1 MNGRYQHGHVRRVPR
16 AGGLFAWE
24 YMYRQTDPDGVRR
37 QKMQTFSSDEY
48 PTEASVWKAVE
59 GQLGSMNANTLVGKI
74 SFTFGQLIEKYL
86 KEELPTLAW
95 STQQTN
101 RSLIEL
107 HIRPKW
113 GDTRLADMKPLA
125 VKNWLEREVPFGPAS
140 KARARNIISRLL
152 DLAMLWEL
160 IPTVERNPMQL
171 VRVKGSTKRQKPLT
185 IVTITQFKKLV
196 KALSSPIDLVIFVTG
211 CLGLR
216 ISEVLALKWSD
227 INESNPSITIQRAFT
242 HGRLKDVPKTDS
254 SWRVLPLHTALL
266 ERLLDWKKLQKPE
279 SDNAYLF
286 PGSKGTPRSDS
297 TMMTDYVKPAAKK
310 VGIVNFGYHS
320 LRHSY
325 KTWLA
330 GKGVALT
337 QQKDLMG
344 HADIDTTANVY
355 GATLSEEMRAANKLV
370 VDSLV

>member
-1 MNGRYQHGHVRRVPR
+1 MNGRYQHGHVRRVAR
-16 AGGLFAWE
+16 AGGCFAWE
-24 YMYRQTDPDGVRR
+24 YLYRQTDEDGVRR

-59 GQLGSMNANTLVGKI
+59 GQLASMNANTLAGKV
-74 SFTFGQLIEKYL
+74 SFTFGQLIDKYL
-86 KEELPTLAW
+86 EEELPTLAW

-101 RSLIEL
+101 RSLVEL

-113 GDTRLADMKPLA
+113 GDTRLADIKPLA
-125 VKNWLEREVPFGPAS
+125 VKTWLEREVPFGPAS
-140 KARARNIISRLL
+140 KARARNVISRLL
-152 DLAMLWEL
+152 DLAMLWEI

-185 IVTITQFKKLV
+185 ILTIDQFKKLV
-196 KALSSPIDLVIFVTG
+196 KALSSPFDLVVFMTG

-216 ISEVLALKWSD
+216 ISEALALKWSD
-227 INESNPSITIQRAFT
+227 VNESDSSVTIERVFT
-242 HGRLKDVPKTDS
+242 HGRLKDVPKTDA
-254 SWRVLPLHTALL
+254 SWRVLPLHPTLMQ
-266 ERLLDWKKLQKPE
+266 RLLDWKKASNPV
-279 SDNAYLF
+279 SDDAYLF

-330 GKGVALT
+330 GKGVVLT

-344 HADIDTTANVY
+344 HADVGTTANVY
-355 GATLSEEMRAANKLV
+355 GATLTEEMRAANKLV
-370 VDSLV
+370 VDALA